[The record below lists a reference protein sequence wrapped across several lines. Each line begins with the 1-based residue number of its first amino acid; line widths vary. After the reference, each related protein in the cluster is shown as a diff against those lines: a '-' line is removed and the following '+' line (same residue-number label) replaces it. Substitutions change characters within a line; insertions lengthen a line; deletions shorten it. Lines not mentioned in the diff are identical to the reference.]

1 LPFAKQAYLPRS
13 FQPEITN
20 AYCQGLADA
29 SARVIEEEQQGMV
42 AFSLSSPGIYG
53 SYDRTSLFRL

>member
-1 LPFAKQAYLPRS
+1 LPRS